1 MKELSEVVSDL
12 DKGGASAER
21 VTVLTLSCLVP
32 YPPSAGWSPT
42 PAHFFTIWLISI
54 ITQVYIFLYICIY
67 VSLLFAVSNVV
78 R

>member
-54 ITQVYIFLYICIY
+54 IILQDKSVFL
-67 VSLLFAVSNVV
+67 SQKPTRFM
-78 R
+78 

>member
-32 YPPSAGWSPT
+32 YPPSAGWS
-42 PAHFFTIWLISI
+42 LRRL
-54 ITQVYIFLYICIY
+54 IFLLYG
-67 VSLLFAVSNVV
+67 
-78 R
+78 